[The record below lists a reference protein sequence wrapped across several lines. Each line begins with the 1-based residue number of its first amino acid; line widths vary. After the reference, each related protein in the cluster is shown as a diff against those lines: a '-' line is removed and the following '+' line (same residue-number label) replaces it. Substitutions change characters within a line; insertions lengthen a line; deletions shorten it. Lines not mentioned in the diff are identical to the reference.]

1 MIGNNYVLDT
11 NIVLYISNGN
21 EDLKTFLN
29 HQRIT
34 ISIITEIELL
44 GYPAISKKEVS
55 GLTQFIDEMEVI
67 PVGMRIKDIAIQI
80 RRKYKLKVPDS
91 IVAATAIACELP
103 LITSD
108 KQFKRIEEL
117 QLLLYDISG
126 AAEVE
131 D

>member
-117 QLLLYDISG
+117 QLLLYDITG
-126 AAEVE
+126 ATEVE
-131 D
+131 G